1 MLAVV
6 LYIIFCIILAYI
18 NYRVII
24 SERRVYHAL
33 NGLAHLAFWVIV
45 FFTMESLILTLAF
58 PFIARLFFDVALNLF
73 RGLPLDYVP
82 RNPKSIADKVE
93 KAVFGPVGFT
103 PKLIWL
109 IVIVGLITIYYG
121 RNIS

>member
-1 MLAVV
+1 MLAVF
-6 LYIIFCIILAYI
+6 LYIVFCIILAYI
-18 NYRVII
+18 NYRLII
-24 SERRVYHAL
+24 NDRRIYHAL

-45 FFTMESLILTLAF
+45 YLTMDSLILTLAF

-82 RNPKSIADKVE
+82 KNPKSIADKVE
-93 KAVFGPVGFT
+93 KAVFGSAGFT

-109 IVIVGLITIYYG
+109 IIIIALITIYYV
-121 RNIS
+121 RDY

>member
-1 MLAVV
+1 MSAVG
-6 LYIIFCIILAYI
+6 LYIVFCIILAYI

-24 SERRVYHAL
+24 AERRVYHAL
-33 NGLAHLAFWVIV
+33 NGLAHLAFWVVV
-45 FFTMESLILTLAF
+45 FLTMQSLILTLAF

-93 KAVFGPVGFT
+93 KAVFGSAGFT

-109 IVIVGLITIYYG
+109 IVIIALITIYYG
-121 RNIS
+121 RDLS

>member
-1 MLAVV
+1 MIAVP

-18 NYRVII
+18 NYRLII
-24 SERRVYHAL
+24 NDRRIYHAL
-33 NGLAHLAFWVIV
+33 NGLAHLAFWIIV
-45 FFTMESLILTLAF
+45 HLTMGSWPLTLAM

-93 KAVFGPVGFT
+93 KAVFGSAGFT

-109 IVIVGLITIYYG
+109 IIIVALITIYYV
-121 RNIS
+121 RDY

>member
-1 MLAVV
+1 MIAVV

-18 NYRVII
+18 NYRLII
-24 SERRVYHAL
+24 NDRRIYHAL

-45 FFTMESLILTLAF
+45 YLTMDSLILTLAF

-93 KAVFGPVGFT
+93 KKVFGSAGFT

-109 IVIVGLITIYYG
+109 IIIVALITIYYV
-121 RNIS
+121 RDY